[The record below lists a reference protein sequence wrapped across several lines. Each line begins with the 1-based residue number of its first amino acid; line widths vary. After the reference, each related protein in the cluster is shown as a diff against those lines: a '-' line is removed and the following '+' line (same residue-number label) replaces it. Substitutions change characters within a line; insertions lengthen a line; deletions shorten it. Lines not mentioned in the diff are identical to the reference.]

1 MMHKDYIKN
10 FVLSA
15 VKQRDMLVNK
25 HCNRKDL
32 SKIDKY
38 RTILKAY
45 AEDIPTTPLM
55 ARFYVAHY
63 EKILYMLPPSRHKQ
77 ALELYAQCQLLIH
90 N

>member
-1 MMHKDYIKN
+1 MMHKDHIKA
-10 FVLSA
+10 FILSA

-25 HCNRKDL
+25 NCNYKDM
-32 SKIDKY
+32 STIDKY

-55 ARFYVAHY
+55 ARFYVSHY
-63 EKILYMLPPSRHKQ
+63 EKIVYLLPPSRHKQ
-77 ALELYAQCQLLIH
+77 AMELYAQCKLLIH